1 MEMRAEY
8 NETLIFYINT
18 LKKQKVIGTW
28 AEGAQLYYEVEK
40 KEISP
45 SALSSRSKS
54 LVFSTSVNPQL
65 FFTYCDM
72 TEKLIKKEEKAA
84 VIKKDEVSFEGPLTR
99 TLSIPRE
106 DYGPV
111 FGVDLDKDA
120 PDVIKRK
127 IQEKIADDIFLLTYL
142 GFNPGRFEV
151 QKINMGGWTTPVKT
165 KNDGKEEITK
175 VQNDKF
181 TIIIGKKKNPVL
193 YYTKE
198 ECDNWLN
205 GFLSD
210 HCLTPFDFFGKTK
223 TPVKKSEYNRDLMM
237 VSPGL
242 ELHLGKLATMADH
255 EDYSTKQAMW
265 RIVKVVYEMVEYQ
278 RQQKASGLILGIGND
293 YFNSD
298 TVDDKTTAGIPQH
311 NDTRFKEIYLWGK
324 VGYLQMI
331 ETLKTEFDKVIV
343 KGNPGNHDEKSSFSL
358 FTNIYDIYNQTK
370 DPKVQVDFGFKD
382 LRYSTCQSFGDNLI
396 VFSHGKSP
404 EGKNLNDKKIAENI
418 KYQFPEEFSKAKNVY
433 VFVGHLH
440 QDSEQKFDNVTVIR
454 TASLTGIDSWHS
466 ANLFLG
472 QRQGH
477 SVYLIDKTKGYVG
490 KRNITLSEEE
500 KYSKIPG
507 LGRRDIDNVYEAMKK
522 TLNLNTDTINKQ
534 RADNRLKEIEKEFKS
549 IDKKYNS
556 LINEVVQILGD
567 GTPLDPE
574 TLESLKGVLGYPKET
589 EQLETEKVMLLKA
602 RNKKGK

>member
-1 MEMRAEY
+1 MKAEY

-18 LKKQKVIGTW
+18 LKKQKIINTW

-45 SALSSRSKS
+45 NALSSRSKS
-54 LVFSTSVNPQL
+54 MVFTTSVNPQL

-72 TEKLIKKEEKAA
+72 TEKLIKKEDPTA
-84 VIKKDEVSFEGPLTR
+84 VIKKEELSFEGPLTR
-99 TLSIPRE
+99 TLSIPKE
-106 DYGPV
+106 DYALV
-111 FGVDLDKDA
+111 FGVDLEKDEPA
-120 PDVIKRK
+120 LIKRK
-127 IQEKIADDIFLLTYL
+127 IQEKISDDVFLLSYL

-175 VQNDKF
+175 IQNDKF
-181 TIIIGKKKNPVL
+181 TVIIGKKKNPVL
-193 YYTKE
+193 FYTKE
-198 ECDNWLN
+198 ECNDWLAN
-205 GFLSD
+205 FLSS
-210 HCLTPFDFFGKTK
+210 HCLTPFDFFDKTK
-223 TPVKKSEYNRDLMM
+223 KPIKNSEYNEDLIM

-265 RIVKVVYEMVEYQ
+265 RIVRVVSEIVEYQ
-278 RQQKASGLILGIGND
+278 RQQKAKGLILGIGND

-298 TVDDKTTAGIPQH
+298 TVDDKTTAGTPQH

-331 ETLKTEFDKVIV
+331 ETLKEEFDKIII

-370 DPKVQVDFGFKD
+370 DSKVQVDFSFKD
-382 LRYSTCQSFGDNLI
+382 LRYSTCQLFGDNLI

-404 EGKNLNDKKIAENI
+404 EGKNLTDKKIAENI
-418 KYQFPEEFSKAKNVY
+418 KYQFPEEFGKAKNVY

-477 SVYLIDKTKGYVG
+477 SVYLIDKKKGYVG
-490 KRNITLSEEE
+490 KRNITITDDE
-500 KYSKIPG
+500 KNNKIPG
-507 LGRRDIDNVYEAMKK
+507 LGRKDIDNVYEAMKR
-522 TLNLNTDTINKQ
+522 TLSLNSESINKQ
-534 RADNRLKEIEKEFKS
+534 RADNRIKEIEKEFGK
-549 IDKKYNS
+549 IDEKYQG
-556 LINEVVQILGD
+556 LIVEVAQILGAD
-567 GTPLDPE
+567 VPVSAE
-574 TLESLKGVLGYPKET
+574 ILESLKNALGYQKDT
-589 EQLETEKVMLLKA
+589 EQLETEKVMLIQA
-602 RNKKGK
+602 RGKKSK